1 MMRDELTGGAA
12 SAGGGTA
19 GSGGETKLS
28 LEARENLGKVA
39 KVFVESCFNRQ
50 CLNCLRNVGGSS
62 DLSIAFLSSIIKDIR
77 AERSKV
83 TEKDNLRLLF
93 VTKFFIQFFLAMRER
108 DIGVNTEKAP
118 GDANGAA
125 NEVDGKGKTDE
136 NKMTLSYSLVLE
148 VVQRGWAG
156 WILRRMR
163 EAMEM
168 KPKQWT
174 EIQAGLGCLTQLVG
188 IYFST

>member
-1 MMRDELTGGAA
+1 MD
-12 SAGGGTA
+12 
-19 GSGGETKLS
+19 
-28 LEARENLGKVA
+28 
-39 KVFVESCFNRQ
+39 
-50 CLNCLRNVGGSS
+50 RNS
-62 DLSIAFLSSIIKDIR
+62 DLSIAFLSSLIKDIR

-108 DIGVNTEKAP
+108 DIGVNTEKANET

-125 NEVDGKGKTDE
+125 DEFGGKGKTDE
-136 NKMTLSYSLVLE
+136 EKMTLSYSLVLE

-188 IYFST
+188 LFFLCL

>member
-1 MMRDELTGGAA
+1 
-12 SAGGGTA
+12 
-19 GSGGETKLS
+19 
-28 LEARENLGKVA
+28 
-39 KVFVESCFNRQ
+39 
-50 CLNCLRNVGGSS
+50 
-62 DLSIAFLSSIIKDIR
+62 
-77 AERSKV
+77 
-83 TEKDNLRLLF
+83 LRLLF

-108 DIGVNTEKAP
+108 DIGT

-125 NEVDGKGKTDE
+125 DEIDGKGKIDE
-136 NKMTLSYSLVLE
+136 EKMTLNYSLVLE

-188 IYFST
+188 LFFSDFECL